1 MITDKEHI
9 IRKDIKIYFLSALLY
24 VSIWSLFDVI
34 VDKVDILKN
43 NRTLFL
49 IIIFISSLYLLLNTY
64 SHEFYL

>member
-43 NRTLFL
+43 NRILFL

-64 SHEFYL
+64 SHEF

>member
-64 SHEFYL
+64 SHEF

>member
-1 MITDKEHI
+1 MITNKEHI

-64 SHEFYL
+64 SHEF

>member
-34 VDKVDILKN
+34 VDNVDILKN

-64 SHEFYL
+64 SHEF